1 MGSQV
6 KQTML
11 RFGKALRGPLS
22 RRADS
27 VLLGFRS
34 LPQTPQ
40 LHASCLP
47 RRLMSTSPPE
57 PSSDDS
63 IELFRI
69 ENRHPMITY
78 MPYIAVFQLGCW
90 GVYAQTA
97 IEMGEETLMMI
108 GGLGLALP
116 AAVVYFRKCYV
127 TNLSLSSDLETVII
141 TTEALP
147 PFSQTRKL
155 PIRDLRLGGGQ
166 DDAKTS
172 KDGADNKLSFQAEG
186 EKTFYVLDR
195 NQAEAGGADTQA
207 LLFVLSGK
215 ATPRAIKPVVKKV
228 LKNRKALGAA
238 DVPEQQMY
246 PR

>member
-11 RFGKALRGPLS
+11 RFGQALRGPLS

-27 VLLGFRS
+27 VLLGIRS

-47 RRLMSTSPPE
+47 RRLMSTSPPEPSSSTSPPE

-78 MPYIAVFQLGCW
+78 MPYVAVFQLGCW
-90 GVYAQTA
+90 GVYA
-97 IEMGEETLMMI
+97 
-108 GGLGLALP
+108 LP
-116 AAVVYFRKCYV
+116 AAVFYFRKCYV

-228 LKNRKALGAA
+228 LKNRKALGVA
-238 DVPEQQMY
+238 DVPE
-246 PR
+246 